1 MNRSSEETYYP
12 SPTRL
17 SILDS
22 WIGQDDGEESKSESK
37 EEITKVVCG
46 SRFTAILTSSSRLVV
61 L

>member
-22 WIGQDDGEESKSESK
+22 WIGQDDGEESKSKSK

>member
-12 SPTRL
+12 SPPRL

-22 WIGQDDGEESKSESK
+22 WIGQDDGEESESK
-37 EEITKVVCG
+37 EEITKVVCV